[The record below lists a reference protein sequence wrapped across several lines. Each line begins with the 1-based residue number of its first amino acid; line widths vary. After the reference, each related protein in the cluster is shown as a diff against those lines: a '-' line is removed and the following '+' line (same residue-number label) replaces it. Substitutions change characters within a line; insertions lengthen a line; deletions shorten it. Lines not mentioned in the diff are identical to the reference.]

1 MSEEAEV
8 ERAPWVFLLGRP
20 PMDEYLSF
28 LTQARPGA
36 NVNIPAAAQRWRQAA
51 QVVDALAVSEA
62 GAADNHTMGSLPE
75 NLNAI
80 ASDYLADPA
89 TGATYGLVPAQIGMI
104 CLDDLVVF
112 QKQVNLR
119 YVNELR
125 NIIGDWSVSD
135 EELLKFCLDIDQPS
149 ADISVYQS
157 TQNTYTFRSVSTDA
171 RFLGASLLDASQ
183 VSGYVPQGRARYA
196 LVMYLGY
203 GANALNVV
211 GINGRLILNNGS
223 HRAYALRAAGLT
235 HVPAVVQTATR
246 EDDLAIVPTVQ
257 QNAPFFLQ
265 NPRPP
270 MLKDYFN
277 DSLHEVVTAPLS
289 SRQIR
294 LQFGVEPTDVPR

>member
-1 MSEEAEV
+1 M
-8 ERAPWVFLLGRP
+8 LGRP
-20 PMDEYLSF
+20 PMEEYLSF
-28 LTQARPGA
+28 LTQASPGA
-36 NVNIPAAAQRWRQAA
+36 NVDIPAAAQRWRQAA
-51 QVVDALAVSEA
+51 QVVDVLTASEA
-62 GAADNHTMGSLPE
+62 GAADNHAVEGLPP

-80 ASDYLADPA
+80 AGEYLADPA
-89 TGATYGLVPAQIGMI
+89 VGATYGLVPAQIGI
-104 CLDDLVVF
+104 VCLDDLVVF
-112 QKQVNLR
+112 QRQINLR

-125 NIIGDWSVSD
+125 NMIGNWSVAD

-157 TQNTYTFRSVSTDA
+157 AVNAFTFRSISTDA

-183 VSGYVPQGRARYA
+183 VSGYVPPGRARYA

-223 HRAYALRAAGLT
+223 HRAYALRASGLT
-235 HVPAVVQTATR
+235 HVPAVVQIATR
-246 EDDLAIVPTVQ
+246 EDGLAIVPPVK
-257 QNAPFFLQ
+257 QNVPLYLQ

-277 DSLHEVVTAPLS
+277 DSLHEVVNAPLS

-294 LQFGVEPTDVPR
+294 LQFGVEQTDVPR